1 MGKQGIYYRRK
12 PKKHIHNGDRKVSVQ
27 SRQALRL
34 MKFVAEMR
42 KNTFPNAGSFAKLLQ
57 QADVDENIPCS
68 CRARTIM
75 RDIETLKNDYG
86 APIEYDPSNRGY
98 FLLNPGWELTVPIL
112 SDDVLSMSILGAKLA
127 SDILPEPVR
136 GDVNSAMEKALVG
149 NSSTFFDDAM
159 VESILCATGIKAA
172 VDPAIFKKI
181 FDAWRQHQVTEIT
194 YRKPNGGE
202 SAHMFEPHIIAFH
215 HGVWYTK
222 GYEYRT
228 KDVKVYAIQR
238 ISAAAFADDAFETD
252 KKLVEETRKNGI
264 FVFPRIEGI
273 RLRCDASIAF
283 YLYEHQRAKQF
294 RIEPQ
299 TDGSLIIVLKPAIEH
314 DVIRWI
320 LGEGGRIEVLEP
332 ASLREK
338 VAAAGKLI
346 WERNR
351 GTYAEVP
358 ANKAKS
364 SSGKAKVSS
373 TKRLSGSKRDKS
385 KKL

>member
-1 MGKQGIYYRRK
+1 
-12 PKKHIHNGDRKVSVQ
+12 
-27 SRQALRL
+27 

-42 KNTFPNAGSFAKLLQ
+42 KNTFPNAGSFAKLLR
-57 QADVDENIPCS
+57 QADIDENIPCS
-68 CRARTIM
+68 CSARTIM

-98 FLLNPGWELTVPIL
+98 FLLNPDWELTVPIL
-112 SDDVLSMSILGAKLA
+112 NDDVLSMSILGARLA

-136 GDVNSAMEKALVG
+136 GNVNSAMEKALVG
-149 NSSTFFDDAM
+149 NSSAFFDDAM

-172 VDPAIFKKI
+172 VDPAIFKKV
-181 FDAWRQHQVTEIT
+181 FDAWRLHQVMAIT
-194 YRKPNGGE
+194 YRKPNGEE
-202 SAHMFEPHIIAFH
+202 SVRTFEPHIIAFH
-215 HGVWYTK
+215 HGVWYAK
-222 GYEYRT
+222 GCEHNT

-238 ISAAAFADDAFETD
+238 IVAASFADDTFETD
-252 KKLVEETRKNGI
+252 KKLIEETRKNGI
-264 FVFPRIEGI
+264 FMFPRIEGI

-314 DVIRWI
+314 EVIRWI

-332 ASLREK
+332 DFLREK
-338 VAAAGKLI
+338 VASAGKLI

-351 GTYAEVP
+351 PQDAQP
-358 ANKAKS
+358 
-364 SSGKAKVSS
+364 
-373 TKRLSGSKRDKS
+373 S
-385 KKL
+385 KKTK